1 MPRALQPPRVCRL
14 LRLGD
19 CGRTE
24 CCGSRLSVR
33 LDYPSQQLVNARV
46 LARAGPGPLTHWP
59 WPSCGSCQLSAH
71 RLGNGCSQCGR
82 SAVRPACMPINRGGC
97 VFQVCNLRGVLWL
110 GRAARAG
117 KWPALLC
124 VMPCRSPTPVHCG
137 CPPSVL
143 CCRVCAANFDI
154 GIYRYRSFDFDI
166 EVSNFDIGI
175 YRLLID
181 SVLDFWPL
189 PLAYQ
194 CGLLFIW
201 NPHTFDING

>member
-82 SAVRPACMPINRGGC
+82 SAVRPACMPINHGGC

-143 CCRVCAANFDI
+143 CCRVCAASPWAVTAC
-154 GIYRYRSFDFDI
+154 G
-166 EVSNFDIGI
+166 
-175 YRLLID
+175 YRLSRL
-181 SVLDFWPL
+181 SLLHRPRLLVPL
-189 PLAYQ
+189 TCPKPGPNRRCALA
-194 CGLLFIW
+194 GATLFGQVG
-201 NPHTFDING
+201 H